1 MSDIRVVGS
10 TVPTRKTA
18 DDSFISPRATRDGTL
33 ATLSYFDVLSQEGRV
48 FCANNGSATTPLT
61 FLIVG
66 ANRPDAWLRVPSGT
80 TCLPILC
87 AVQYEAAAGTVT
99 EAMLRSAQND
109 IGNGTSTAASLGP
122 ISTKTTSSYTAGV
135 VCRHLATGDTTAE
148 TNPVEL
154 FRSTYAFAQATAEGN
169 DPLKIV
175 ITRELMGYP
184 VLVGPASLSLLIDAT
199 TTQATGFVTWIWAE
213 IPTTAID

>member
-1 MSDIRVVGS
+1 MSDIRVVGAV
-10 TVPTRKTA
+10 TPTRKTA
-18 DDSFISPRATRDGTL
+18 DDGFISPRALRDGTL
-33 ATLSYFDVLSQEGRV
+33 VTADYFEVLSQEGRV

-87 AVQYEAAAGTVT
+87 RVTYEAAAGTVT
-99 EAMLRSAQND
+99 EAMLRLAQND

-122 ISTKTTSSYTAGV
+122 ISTKTTSAYTAAV

-148 TNPVEL
+148 TNQIEL
-154 FRSTYAFAQATAEGN
+154 FRRTFAFAHATAEGN
-169 DPLKIV
+169 DPLEV
-175 ITRELMGYP
+175 QITRELMGYP

-199 TTQATGFVTWIWAE
+199 TNQPTGFVTWIWAE
-213 IPTTAID
+213 VPSNSID